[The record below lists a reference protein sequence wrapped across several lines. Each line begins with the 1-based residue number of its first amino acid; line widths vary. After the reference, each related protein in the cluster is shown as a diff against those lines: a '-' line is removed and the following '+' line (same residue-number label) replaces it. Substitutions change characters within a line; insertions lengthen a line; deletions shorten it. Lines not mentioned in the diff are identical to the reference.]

1 MSTVPP
7 KVVLDRITSLL
18 EHVVKLQEKG
28 MTADAEF
35 LLKEINHMTTEL
47 DKNQTLTYLL

>member
-1 MSTVPP
+1 MSTVPAEI
-7 KVVLDRITSLL
+7 VLDRITSLL
-18 EHVVKLQEKG
+18 GHVVKLQEKG

-47 DKNQTLTYLL
+47 DKDQTLTYLL